1 MQQTQPLSKGPQSAI
16 RPSPVTT
23 VTTAVQ
29 APGGSSGAPDTLTTV
44 LGVLALLGTIGAL
57 VFAFLVFSA
66 AKLPDWVQ

>member
-29 APGGSSGAPDTLTTV
+29 APAGSSGAPDTLTTV

-57 VFAFLVFSA
+57 VFAFLVFNA